1 MLMVHT
7 WSNLLQRIKS
17 ILSSARE
24 NHTRAVTERIDSV
37 NQLKEVVPLTE
48 QLYAVAKETNSLEH
62 DNFLLQQEQA
72 VKSELKA
79 VLDSWVRYEQQ
90 QREAEQAALVQS
102 VRDSVQAELDK
113 PAFKRQ
119 LLEEALA
126 QVEREHAPAPISTLL
141 MSY

>member
-1 MLMVHT
+1 M
-7 WSNLLQRIKS
+7 
-17 ILSSARE
+17 
-24 NHTRAVTERIDSV
+24 
-37 NQLKEVVPLTE
+37 
-48 QLYAVAKETNSLEH
+48 AKETNSLEH

-90 QREAEQAALVQS
+90 QREAEQVALVQS
-102 VRDSVQAELDK
+102 IRDSVEAELNK

-126 QVEREHAPAPISTLL
+126 QVERECQE
-141 MSY
+141 